1 MTPAW
6 TSWLPEDVAVPAS
19 AQQALAEQVESW
31 AREWCAG
38 EPACLVGQLSRVA
51 APRSELRKTVWHG
64 CGDGVAIGLPALG
77 TAALGALVLGVSA
90 AAGNRNAEDLKL
102 LDALGKECLDGLK
115 YRLAQLFGL
124 GRPDW
129 RQSDAGRGDGAV
141 FRLEIALAA
150 RAVTVQVELS
160 PSRFARFLHSVLPS
174 PEPAPPLGDGAA
186 ALARIPISLSA
197 LLGRCSLSLAE
208 LSGLAPDD
216 VLVLDSATAD
226 PLPLAVDGAPLARG
240 RCTVAE
246 AAEGLALKIVQ
257 APTR

>member
-1 MTPAW
+1 VTLAW
-6 TSWLPEDVAVPAS
+6 TPWLPEDVAVPAS

-31 AREWCAG
+31 AREWFAG
-38 EPACLVGQLSRVA
+38 APACLVGQLNRVA

-64 CGDGVAIGLPALG
+64 CSDGVAIGLPTLG
-77 TAALGALVLGVSA
+77 AAALGGLVLGVSA

-124 GRPDW
+124 VRPDW
-129 RQSDAGRGDGAV
+129 RPSDAGWGEAEV
-141 FRLEIALAA
+141 FRLEIAIAA
-150 RAVTVQVELS
+150 RAATIQIALS
-160 PSRFARFLHSVLPS
+160 LSRFARFLHGVLPS
-174 PEPAPPLGDGAA
+174 PEPAAPLGDAAA
-186 ALARIPISLSA
+186 ALARIPIPLSA

-226 PLPLAVDGAPLARG
+226 PLPLAVDGTPLARG
-240 RCTVAE
+240 RCTIVE
-246 AAEGLALKIVQ
+246 AGKGLALKIVQ
-257 APTR
+257 APTG